1 MTHPGGLSPSLAVV
15 ALAIVLAGC
24 GGEAGGVRAPAE
36 PSSTPDPRAEP
47 HIADAL
53 AELDRAEREVDR
65 IVGPG
70 GAQAMLEREKGE
82 GEREGE
88 DKPDDDEAA
97 ATACETACRAL
108 GAMERSAAHLCQLAG
123 DRDDRCQAAQSRV
136 QRAGERVRATCGGC
150 YAA

>member
-1 MTHPGGLSPSLAVV
+1 MT
-15 ALAIVLAGC
+15 LAGGGPGYFAWVLLGVGLAAC
-24 GGEAGGVRAPAE
+24 GGEAGGARTPAE
-36 PSSTPDPRAEP
+36 PSSVPDPRAEP

-70 GAQAMLEREKGE
+70 GARAMREADE
-82 GEREGE
+82 GEE
-88 DKPDDDEAA
+88 KPIDDEEAA
-97 ATACETACRAL
+97 SACETACRAL

-123 DRDDRCQAAQSRV
+123 ERDDRCQAAQSRV